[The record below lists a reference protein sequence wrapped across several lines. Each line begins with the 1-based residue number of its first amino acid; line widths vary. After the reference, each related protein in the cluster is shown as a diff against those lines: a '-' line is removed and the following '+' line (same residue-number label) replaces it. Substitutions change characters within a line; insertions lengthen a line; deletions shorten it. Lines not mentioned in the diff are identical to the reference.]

1 MKLIGKFKDYYYD
14 KDKNIIVQFEIR
26 NVFYQEQAKLLE
38 QKEYGIEIREVK
50 NKRSVQ
56 QNNYMW
62 ALIREIAQAYGDS
75 DEMDVYCHALTKANI
90 KYTYILTD
98 PKVKLDDLRMNFRA
112 VQLVS
117 KVDVN
122 GKEANQ
128 YKVFIGSS
136 RFSTDE
142 MSRLIDALLEMAS
155 ELDLEVEYWRS
166 LL

>member
-1 MKLIGKFKDYYYD
+1 MKLIAKFKDYYFD
-14 KDKNIIVQFEIR
+14 KDKNLIVQFAIE
-26 NVFYQEQAKLLE
+26 NGFYKEQAKLLE
-38 QKEYGIEIREVK
+38 QKDYGLEVRDVK
-50 NKRSVQ
+50 SKRSIQ

-75 DEMDVYCHALTKANI
+75 DEMDVYCHALTKANV

-98 PKVKLDDLRMNFRA
+98 PKIKLDDLRSNFRA
-112 VQLVS
+112 VQLIS

-142 MSRLIDALLEMAS
+142 MSRLIDSLLEMAS
-155 ELDLEVEYWRS
+155 ELDLEVEYWRKV
-166 LL
+166 L